1 MLLGGIRTHDPCN
14 SRAVS
19 YQLPRLSGK
28 VSGDIH
34 LLKQV
39 SFLECLECVYQVSI
53 NYVIIIIIILRPALM
68 KWCQVALLSLVWI
81 EICVSGD
88 GVRVAHFPPA
98 AIWMSARRI
107 PEDQMRYRLI
117 RCSQTVASKLETS
130 LHYGIRKWWSIA
142 INLPVCSKVPPV
154 DVENSTQQ
162 LSVATVDAIILFL
175 CCCPCFGS
183 I

>member
-130 LHYGIRKWWSIA
+130 LHYGLGKWW
-142 INLPVCSKVPPV
+142 
-154 DVENSTQQ
+154 
-162 LSVATVDAIILFL
+162 
-175 CCCPCFGS
+175 
-183 I
+183 